1 VAGPAV
7 GVPDGDTEAPMRS
20 RTRDTAGAILLV
32 LALGLTFRIILAL
45 ANPGSGFGVDLQA
58 FRFWAG
64 NLADEGPFGF
74 YERDFFHD
82 YTPGYLYLLW
92 GIGVIGR
99 LLGDI
104 ADLIKIPA
112 ILADVALGWL
122 AWSMARELGAG
133 RRAAVLAGAIVIA
146 NPITWFDSV
155 VWGQVDS
162 VGVVFLLLGLR
173 ELWRDRPE
181 RSAVFTVVAA
191 IVKPQLGILVPLVAA
206 VTIRRALWPTGGY
219 GDDWPPGT
227 GPAQP
232 EGRTT
237 LAWERRV
244 RGPVRIVT
252 TGVAGL
258 VTAVVLSAGFGLS
271 IFDLLEQVGTAAATY
286 PYLTV
291 NAYNPWALLE
301 LDGRGIA
308 ATGQWVCDLVLP
320 ATPDGPSCP
329 EAFFFGAVPAVLVGT
344 TLLLAALAAVTLAV
358 ARRPDRR
365 TMLVGLAVL
374 ALVFFVVP
382 TRVHER
388 YLFPFFALGAIL
400 AAVSIRWRLAY
411 VALSVATFANM
422 YVVLVALYPGNPGI
436 SDWLGL
442 GDAIRSSTGV
452 LVVALVHL
460 AGFAWAIV
468 QLRTSALERLAAEI
482 DATSVDPA
490 AGEEGWA
497 DAGEAEDAAGGD
509 APRRAT
515 GAGAAVAT
523 AVGASAPPPRS
534 RYELPTWTE
543 RPALGEVGFAD
554 WLRWR
559 LFDRPV
565 RPDRT
570 AVLRREGG
578 GRFDRLDAWI
588 VVVLVLVALTTR
600 LWRLPEPYRMHFD
613 EVYHARTATEFLQH
627 WRYGLS
633 HDIYEWTH
641 PHLAKYA
648 MALGLVAWGNDRV
661 TGTAELGVPVAD
673 AVVEPRWEN
682 ALDAGLRAGDRLHVA
697 TGSEVRSYDLRTR
710 DLVAR
715 APLPGAARLALDEEG
730 HRLHVATTDGQLS
743 TIDMAALDEARSR
756 GGGVTEAAVAAY
768 ARVEGTV
775 TRIHVTRDGGTIFVA
790 LEGGDLVAIDT
801 ESGSEVGRETL
812 GEVAALDEAGSVQY
826 LVARPDEVGDPA
838 AVAGVL
844 EELLGGSVGE
854 YEGQLG
860 TDRPRVPISAVQPSG
875 EARKAIDEALEG
887 GRLPGLS
894 IEGLPRVAA
903 ATPDGVVL
911 VSASDGAVLD
921 RVDLAGGAQGLAFVE
936 GIDDPKLYVTTRDG
950 ERSRY
955 HVMTVGGNA
964 SSGGVTAGQSYP
976 LPGAAST
983 VLWNEA
989 TQQVHVLGAPPEDRP
1004 ADEAAAV
1011 YVIEPHANAVYADA
1025 ALPFEPAA
1033 VALDANASYLS
1044 SDREAVLALSASGSL
1059 AEIDAGS
1066 HGFAWRLPGVLAGV
1080 LMAALL
1086 YVLAR
1091 MLFARRS
1098 VAVLAAVLLVL
1109 DGMLFVQSRI
1119 AMNDA
1124 YVAVLIIAA
1133 YALFAAIWT
1142 RAWRWRGAFW
1152 VAMPTIGLLLGL
1164 ALAAKWVAAYA
1175 IGALGILILARSAL
1189 GRVILLA
1196 GMIVVTTVLGYM
1208 AVSVPEGQQGN
1219 LTFLLLMIGL
1229 TLLAAVV
1236 TVLHPIDW
1244 SFEEVRF
1251 AVGAPAAAGVALAL
1265 AALAAGRLDQAF
1277 TVGPLSA
1284 TPLHLG
1290 FALVVASL
1298 GVFALFWLA
1307 ARIGFGPLAPP
1318 PAPDDPA
1325 RLVEPPAPAAEGWLR
1340 LGWGLGIP
1348 VAWMI
1353 GSLLVIPLVVYVA
1366 SYVPWAFVEN
1376 HRLWDGFPAGHTG
1389 QTLWELTQGMYSYH
1403 NNLSTAHAASSP
1415 WWAWP
1420 FDLKPVWFYQQSF
1433 AGGTSAAIYDA
1444 GNIIIWWLGVPALA
1458 FVAWQAFR
1466 RRSLPLALIAVAFAC
1481 QWIPWA
1487 RIDRAAFQY
1496 HYYTSVPFV
1505 ILALA
1510 YFLAEL
1516 WHGASRATW
1525 LLARLAAAA
1534 AIVAPAALWLFHR
1547 PLCGFVRV
1555 EAVNPGSQACPTLIP
1570 EFVLTW
1576 RILAV
1581 GVVLLVAVLVLVR
1594 QLVDLDRPEDVDL
1607 APSRLGEWGRL
1618 LLSAA
1623 AAGGALL
1630 AANLLLPETPFLELS
1645 NIAVEP
1651 IAVVILVPLAGAA
1664 LLVLSARDA
1673 RRFTLGVVGAI
1684 AIFFLVWYPN
1694 LSGLPLPSQVF
1705 NAYQGFLPTYVYPFQ
1720 FPVSTVDRSIA
1731 GPSLLA
1737 LGPAVLLA
1745 ALTVACLILAYS
1757 AWVWRIALAERA
1769 LDEAAEAEAG
1779 TGPALGTSGG

>member
-1 VAGPAV
+1 
-7 GVPDGDTEAPMRS
+7 
-20 RTRDTAGAILLV
+20 
-32 LALGLTFRIILAL
+32 
-45 ANPGSGFGVDLQA
+45 
-58 FRFWAG
+58 
-64 NLADEGPFGF
+64 
-74 YERDFFHD
+74 
-82 YTPGYLYLLW
+82 
-92 GIGVIGR
+92 
-99 LLGDI
+99 
-104 ADLIKIPA
+104 
-112 ILADVALGWL
+112 
-122 AWSMARELGAG
+122 
-133 RRAAVLAGAIVIA
+133 
-146 NPITWFDSV
+146 
-155 VWGQVDS
+155 
-162 VGVVFLLLGLR
+162 
-173 ELWRDRPE
+173 
-181 RSAVFTVVAA
+181 
-191 IVKPQLGILVPLVAA
+191 
-206 VTIRRALWPTGGY
+206 
-219 GDDWPPGT
+219 
-227 GPAQP
+227 
-232 EGRTT
+232 
-237 LAWERRV
+237 
-244 RGPVRIVT
+244 
-252 TGVAGL
+252 
-258 VTAVVLSAGFGLS
+258 
-271 IFDLLEQVGTAAATY
+271 
-286 PYLTV
+286 
-291 NAYNPWALLE
+291 
-301 LDGRGIA
+301 
-308 ATGQWVCDLVLP
+308 
-320 ATPDGPSCP
+320 
-329 EAFFFGAVPAVLVGT
+329 
-344 TLLLAALAAVTLAV
+344 
-358 ARRPDRR
+358 
-365 TMLVGLAVL
+365 
-374 ALVFFVVP
+374 
-382 TRVHER
+382 
-388 YLFPFFALGAIL
+388 
-400 AAVSIRWRLAY
+400 
-411 VALSVATFANM
+411 
-422 YVVLVALYPGNPGI
+422 
-436 SDWLGL
+436 
-442 GDAIRSSTGV
+442 
-452 LVVALVHL
+452 
-460 AGFAWAIV
+460 
-468 QLRTSALERLAAEI
+468 
-482 DATSVDPA
+482 
-490 AGEEGWA
+490 
-497 DAGEAEDAAGGD
+497 
-509 APRRAT
+509 
-515 GAGAAVAT
+515 
-523 AVGASAPPPRS
+523 
-534 RYELPTWTE
+534 
-543 RPALGEVGFAD
+543 
-554 WLRWR
+554 
-559 LFDRPV
+559 
-565 RPDRT
+565 
-570 AVLRREGG
+570 
-578 GRFDRLDAWI
+578 
-588 VVVLVLVALTTR
+588 
-600 LWRLPEPYRMHFD
+600 
-613 EVYHARTATEFLQH
+613 
-627 WRYGLS
+627 
-633 HDIYEWTH
+633 
-641 PHLAKYA
+641 
-648 MALGLVAWGNDRV
+648 
-661 TGTAELGVPVAD
+661 
-673 AVVEPRWEN
+673 
-682 ALDAGLRAGDRLHVA
+682 
-697 TGSEVRSYDLRTR
+697 
-710 DLVAR
+710 
-715 APLPGAARLALDEEG
+715 
-730 HRLHVATTDGQLS
+730 
-743 TIDMAALDEARSR
+743 
-756 GGGVTEAAVAAY
+756 
-768 ARVEGTV
+768 
-775 TRIHVTRDGGTIFVA
+775 
-790 LEGGDLVAIDT
+790 
-801 ESGSEVGRETL
+801 
-812 GEVAALDEAGSVQY
+812 
-826 LVARPDEVGDPA
+826 
-838 AVAGVL
+838 
-844 EELLGGSVGE
+844 
-854 YEGQLG
+854 
-860 TDRPRVPISAVQPSG
+860 
-875 EARKAIDEALEG
+875 
-887 GRLPGLS
+887 
-894 IEGLPRVAA
+894 
-903 ATPDGVVL
+903 
-911 VSASDGAVLD
+911 
-921 RVDLAGGAQGLAFVE
+921 
-936 GIDDPKLYVTTRDG
+936 
-950 ERSRY
+950 
-955 HVMTVGGNA
+955 
-964 SSGGVTAGQSYP
+964 
-976 LPGAAST
+976 
-983 VLWNEA
+983 
-989 TQQVHVLGAPPEDRP
+989 
-1004 ADEAAAV
+1004 
-1011 YVIEPHANAVYADA
+1011 
-1025 ALPFEPAA
+1025 
-1033 VALDANASYLS
+1033 
-1044 SDREAVLALSASGSL
+1044 
-1059 AEIDAGS
+1059 
-1066 HGFAWRLPGVLAGV
+1066 
-1080 LMAALL
+1080 
-1086 YVLAR
+1086 
-1091 MLFARRS
+1091 
-1098 VAVLAAVLLVL
+1098 
-1109 DGMLFVQSRI
+1109 
-1119 AMNDA
+1119 
-1124 YVAVLIIAA
+1124 
-1133 YALFAAIWT
+1133 
-1142 RAWRWRGAFW
+1142 
-1152 VAMPTIGLLLGL
+1152 
-1164 ALAAKWVAAYA
+1164 
-1175 IGALGILILARSAL
+1175 
-1189 GRVILLA
+1189 
-1196 GMIVVTTVLGYM
+1196 
-1208 AVSVPEGQQGN
+1208 

-1403 NNLSTAHAASSP
+1403 NNLSTAHAAASP